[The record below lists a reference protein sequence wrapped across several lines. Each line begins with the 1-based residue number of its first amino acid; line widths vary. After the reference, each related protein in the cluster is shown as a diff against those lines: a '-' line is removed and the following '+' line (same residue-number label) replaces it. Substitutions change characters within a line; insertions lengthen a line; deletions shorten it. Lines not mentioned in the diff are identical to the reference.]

1 MGLFDWVRSALKKS
15 EPPPAQTP
23 GVSPVPALA
32 PASAPPVDLQQPRD
46 RRQRQR
52 INARPGTR
60 ALIIDDSPT
69 IVAVFRKTLGS
80 VGFEVMDAL
89 TAEEG
94 LEIARAQRPDL
105 IFLDIVLP
113 GMNGFAALRHMRKDP
128 QTSQIPIIMISGNE
142 QATEQFY
149 AERIGADDFM
159 KKPFSRYEIFARIEH
174 LLDADCCPRSK
185 RSSRP
190 VSVVPGPQQAA

>member
-1 MGLFDWVRSALKKS
+1 MGLFDWVRSALKKTD
-15 EPPPAQTP
+15 TP
-23 GVSPVPALA
+23 SVPSVSPVPEAVIGVV
-32 PASAPPVDLQQPRD
+32 PEPEQQRD

-60 ALIIDDSPT
+60 ALVIDDSPT
-69 IVAVFRKTLGS
+69 ILAVFRKTLGS
-80 VGFEVMDAL
+80 AGFEVLEAA

-94 LEIARAQRPDL
+94 IEIARNQHPDL

-113 GMNGFAALRHMRKDP
+113 GMNGFAALRTMRKD
-128 QTSQIPIIMISGNE
+128 QLTWQIPIIMISGNE

-174 LLDADCCPRSK
+174 LLDEDRCPRTK
-185 RSSRP
+185 RALRP
-190 VSVVPGPQQAA
+190 VHVRADPQQAA